1 MDSSERSNDNS
12 GSSEE
17 SRLKSGVLS
26 RRSLSVVLISN
37 DDPRNSVLSVVG
49 SDGRDG
55 SELSGDL
62 VLDGVGLSVGLVDG

>member
-1 MDSSERSNDNS
+1 VDSSERSNDDG
-12 GSSEE
+12 GSSKE

-26 RRSLSVVLISN
+26 RRSLSVVLISD

-49 SDGRDG
+49 SDGGDR

-62 VLDGVGLSVGLVDG
+62 VLDRVGLSVGLVDG